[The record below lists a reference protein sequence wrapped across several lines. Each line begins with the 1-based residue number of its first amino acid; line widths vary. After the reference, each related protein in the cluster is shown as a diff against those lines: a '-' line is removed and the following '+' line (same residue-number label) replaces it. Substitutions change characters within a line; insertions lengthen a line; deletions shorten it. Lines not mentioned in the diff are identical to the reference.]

1 MWKQYWVRFFLLVLV
16 GTPAALSLS
25 SLAQQ
30 VRSDGKRK
38 LVVDI
43 RPVYP
48 PLARTLNLRGTVR
61 LRVTVSPGGDP
72 LHTEELGGS
81 PVLVKAASNAVSKAK
96 WEPAQLESKE
106 IIEIKFLPTQE

>member
-1 MWKQYWVRFFLLVLV
+1 M
-16 GTPAALSLS
+16 S
-25 SLAQQ
+25 ST
-30 VRSDGKRK
+30 SGH
-38 LVVDI
+38 
-43 RPVYP
+43 VYP

-61 LRVTVSPGGDP
+61 VRVTVSPGGDP

-96 WEPAQLESKE
+96 WEPAQVESKE

>member
-1 MWKQYWVRFFLLVLV
+1 MLKQYWVRIFLLVLV

-30 VRSDGKRK
+30 VRSEGKRK
-38 LVVDI
+38 IVVDI
-43 RPVYP
+43 RPIYP
-48 PLARTLNLRGTVR
+48 PLARQLNLWGVVR

-81 PVLVKAASNAVSKAK
+81 PLLVKAASNAVSKAK

-106 IIEIKFLPTQE
+106 IIEIKFQPPRQ